1 MGRLRM
7 ARIAASQPSATRLA
21 HSRLT
26 RVPIPNSQVRTST
39 AGTVASSTCSI
50 TRLVRWLPV
59 AWGEV
64 MRGRA
69 IGAPELTKTFTCL
82 ASGGAG
88 TLADRLAGGRPALF
102 VVLGARFRRGFRREV
117 RG

>member
-26 RVPIPNSQVRTST
+26 RVPMPNSQVSVST
-39 AGTVASSTCSI
+39 AGTQASSTLSI
-50 TRLVRWLPV
+50 TRWVRWLPV

-64 MRGRA
+64 IRGKA
-69 IGAPELTKTFTCL
+69 MGAPVLTKTFTCL

-88 TLADRLAGGRPALF
+88 TLADRLTGGRPALF
-102 VVLGARFRRGFRREV
+102 MLLRPGLHPGYAACQV
-117 RG
+117 